1 MSTDYSKNTFILI
14 TGASEGIG
22 KALAV
27 ECAKRKMNLI
37 LVALP
42 GPELEKLAD
51 NLMTKYQI
59 SVNYF
64 PADLL
69 NKEAPQQLYE
79 WVNEHGLSV
88 NMLINNVGVGY
99 AGRFE
104 NNTMTHI
111 ENMLQLNIWPM
122 VTLTRLFLN
131 DLKKHSPS
139 YLLNVASLASF
150 RPVPYKSIYA
160 ATKSFIYSFTRAL
173 KVELKDTRV
182 KVSVLCPG
190 SVYTNHRVITRIEGA
205 GFLSKISAM
214 NPDDVASFAIKK
226 LLKGKAVIIPGR
238 INRIY
243 KNITLFLPK
252 GLFLKIS
259 EKLLRQEA

>member
-1 MSTDYSKNTFILI
+1 MSTDNSQNLFTLI

-22 KALAV
+22 RALAI

-42 GPELEKLAD
+42 GSELEILAD

-59 SVNYF
+59 LVNCF
-64 PADLL
+64 PADFFK
-69 NKEAPQQLYE
+69 NEAPQQLYE
-79 WVNEHGLSV
+79 WVIEQGLSV

-104 NNTMTHI
+104 NYTTTHI

-122 VTLTRLFLN
+122 VTLTRLFLD

-139 YLLNVASLASF
+139 YLLNVASLAGL

-173 KVELKDTRV
+173 KVELKDTMV

-190 SVYTNHRVITRIEGA
+190 SVYTNQQVITRIEGA

-214 NPDDVASFAIKK
+214 SPDDVASFAIKK
-226 LLKGKAVIIPGR
+226 LLTGKTVIVPGR
-238 INRIY
+238 VNRIY
-243 KNITLFLPK
+243 RNVALFLPI

-259 EKLLRQEA
+259 ERVFRQES